1 MYFGFGLTGIRLR
14 LAREAR
20 TISQAYYNT
29 YIFKFKVFLLF
40 FRKYCDIIK
49 VVINMKFGIIC
60 VSDRCFNGEK
70 EDMSGPAIA
79 ECVRELSTENEYRLV
94 PDEKEMIENAI
105 TELADKSG
113 ADVVFTTGGTGF
125 APRDITPEATKA
137 VIEKEV
143 PGISEAI
150 RAKSLEITDRAMLSR
165 AVSGIRGK
173 TLIIN
178 LPGSPK
184 AVRESIEVVLPVLE
198 HAVETIS
205 GNTQNCG
212 GNYGK

>member
-1 MYFGFGLTGIRLR
+1 MI
-14 LAREAR
+14 
-20 TISQAYYNT
+20 
-29 YIFKFKVFLLF
+29 
-40 FRKYCDIIK
+40 
-49 VVINMKFGIIC
+49 FGIIT
-60 VSDRCFNGEK
+60 VSDRCFRGEC
-70 EDMSGPAIA
+70 EDKSGPAIA
-79 ECVRELSTENEYRLV
+79 ECLKELSEKNEYLLV
-94 PDEKEMIENAI
+94 PDEKTLIMGAI
-105 TELADKSG
+105 TELADNRK
-113 ADVVFTTGGTGF
+113 ADVIFTTGGTGF
-125 APRDITPEATKA
+125 APRDITPEATKE

-165 AVSGIRGK
+165 AISGIRGK

-184 AVRESIEVVLPVLE
+184 AVRESIGVVLPILE

-205 GNTQNCG
+205 GNTQSCG